1 MKANKKLLILAVSLF
16 CLCLGQGVT
25 HSRESLLD
33 QLSGET
39 VVPREANTIY
49 LVPFKNATR
58 YSALPDRIN
67 SKLGNLIVSD
77 GRLAIHKE
85 MDAADTVLE
94 GKIKSLQTQPLT
106 FNSFGREDKKRLRIL
121 VSVRLTDNK
130 KQRVIFDDPEI
141 QAFIEFSETT
151 PPITSEIQATENL
164 IDSLSKRIFSKI
176 ISGWYTN
183 EMTNIEKGKK

>member
-1 MKANKKLLILAVSLF
+1 MMKAEKKLLILAVSF
-16 CLCLGQGVT
+16 CLAQGVT
-25 HSRESLLD
+25 HGRESLLD

-49 LVPFKNATR
+49 LVPFKNMTKH
-58 YSALPDRIN
+58 SALPDRIT
-67 SKLGNLIVSD
+67 SKLSSLIVSD

-94 GKIKSLQTQPLT
+94 GKIKNLQTQPLT
-106 FNSFGREDKKRLRIL
+106 FNSFGREDKKRLRIV
-121 VSVRLTDNK
+121 VSVKLTDNR

-141 QAFIEFSETT
+141 QAFIEFSEIT
-151 PPITSEIQATENL
+151 PPITSEIQAVENL

-183 EMTNIEKGKK
+183 EMTNIEKGKKQ